1 MTFSSMTFLWIFL
14 PSLLFI
20 YNIVNKK
27 WKNLVLTIFSL
38 IFYAWGEPV
47 YILLLLASILVNYA
61 FGIIMDQ
68 LKNDLARK
76 LTLTICIIIDLGVLI
91 FFKYINF
98 IIDNINAI
106 AGHEAIK
113 FAQIALPIGISF
125 FTFQIMSYVID
136 LYRGTIKAQYS
147 LLNLTLYI
155 SLFPQM
161 IAGPIVKYKDVEKEL
176 QTQEGDS
183 QQICQWS
190 KNLHY
195 RSC

>member
-1 MTFSSMTFLWIFL
+1 M
-14 PSLLFI
+14 
-20 YNIVNKK
+20 
-27 WKNLVLTIFSL
+27 

-176 QTQEGDS
+176 RLRKVTANKFANGVKS
-183 QQICQWS
+183 S
-190 KNLHY
+190 L
-195 RSC
+195 

>member
-176 QTQEGDS
+176 RLRKVTANKFANGVKS
-183 QQICQWS
+183 S
-190 KNLHY
+190 L
-195 RSC
+195 